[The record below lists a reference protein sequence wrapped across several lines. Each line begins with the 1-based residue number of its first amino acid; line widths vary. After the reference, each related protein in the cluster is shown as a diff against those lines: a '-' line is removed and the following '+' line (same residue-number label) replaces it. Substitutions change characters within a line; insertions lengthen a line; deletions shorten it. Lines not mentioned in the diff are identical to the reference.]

1 VTHLQEILCDRY
13 GDAVLAVLFYGS
25 CLRHGDAW
33 DGLVDLYVVV
43 DNYRSAYPTSKL
55 LQFLNKRLPPN
66 VFYLETPFQ
75 GRTLRAKY
83 AVLSLQ
89 DLQHGVSMQWFHSYI
104 WGRFA
109 QPTALIYTRDATI
122 AKQVFTAL
130 AQAVVTLITRA
141 LPCLPS
147 SFSAVE
153 LWRAA
158 LALSYSAE
166 LRAEPPE
173 RAAQL
178 VEPYGDYYEQVT
190 EAALMAIP
198 YPIHKTANANPAHY
212 ESDIA
217 PRVRRSSHWAWKLR
231 RLQGKGLSL
240 LRLIKSL
247 LTFQGGVDY
256 IVWKLERHSGTP
268 ITVTPRIRRY
278 PLLFGW
284 KLLWQLY
291 RRRIFR

>member
-1 VTHLQEILCDRY
+1 M
-13 GDAVLAVLFYGS
+13 
-25 CLRHGDAW
+25 LR
-33 DGLVDLYVVV
+33 
-43 DNYRSAYPTSKL
+43 
-55 LQFLNKRLPPN
+55 FLNKTLPPN
-66 VFYLETPFQ
+66 VFYLEAPFQ
-75 GRTLRAKY
+75 ERTLRAKY

-89 DLQHGVSMQWFHSYI
+89 DLQRGTSMQWFHSYL

-109 QPTALIYTRDATI
+109 QPTALIHARDATI

-130 AQAVVTLITRA
+130 AQAVITLLTRA
-141 LPCLPS
+141 LPCLPP
-147 SFSAVE
+147 SFNAVE
-153 LWRAA
+153 LWRDA
-158 LALSYSAE
+158 LALSYTAE

-178 VEPYGDYYEQVT
+178 VEPYGDYYAQVT
-190 EAALMAIP
+190 HAALEAIP
-198 YPIHKTANANPAHY
+198 YAIHQHTDADPAHY
-212 ESDIA
+212 QCHIA
-217 PRVRRSSHWAWKLR
+217 PQVRRSSHRAWKLR

-256 IVWKLERHSGTP
+256 IVWKLERHSGAT

-284 KLLWQLY
+284 GLLWQLY

>member
-1 VTHLQEILCDRY
+1 
-13 GDAVLAVLFYGS
+13 
-25 CLRHGDAW
+25 
-33 DGLVDLYVVV
+33 
-43 DNYRSAYPTSKL
+43 
-55 LQFLNKRLPPN
+55 
-66 VFYLETPFQ
+66 
-75 GRTLRAKY
+75 
-83 AVLSLQ
+83 
-89 DLQHGVSMQWFHSYI
+89 
-104 WGRFA
+104 
-109 QPTALIYTRDATI
+109 
-122 AKQVFTAL
+122 
-130 AQAVVTLITRA
+130 
-141 LPCLPS
+141 
-147 SFSAVE
+147 
-153 LWRAA
+153 
-158 LALSYSAE
+158 
-166 LRAEPPE
+166 
-173 RAAQL
+173 
-178 VEPYGDYYEQVT
+178 
-190 EAALMAIP
+190 MAIP